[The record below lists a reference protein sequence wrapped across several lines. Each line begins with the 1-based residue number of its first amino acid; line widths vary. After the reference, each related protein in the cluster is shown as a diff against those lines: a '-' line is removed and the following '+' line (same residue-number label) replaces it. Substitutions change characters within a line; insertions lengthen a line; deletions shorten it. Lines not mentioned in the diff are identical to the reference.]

1 MTKHVFDI
9 LTILPRDEIR
19 SKRILYVKDIIDT
32 EYNDN
37 EEKKKWDFFWNKYFI
52 KFWMSSV
59 EYVTTWN
66 INDDERK
73 YKKLQNRINITL
85 ERYNRTIS
93 PFLIHL

>member
-19 SKRILYVKDIIDT
+19 SKGILYVKDIIDA

-52 KFWMSSV
+52 KF
-59 EYVTTWN
+59 
-66 INDDERK
+66 
-73 YKKLQNRINITL
+73 
-85 ERYNRTIS
+85 
-93 PFLIHL
+93 